1 MRREPLVD
9 GHGRLIEDLRV
20 SVTDLCNFRCHYCL
34 VPDGI
39 EWLPRDEILTFEEIA
54 RVVQTLV
61 GLGIRDVR
69 LTGGEPLVRKGFP
82 DLAARVAAIPGIR
95 DLSVTTNGVLLQRDA
110 RSLVSAGIR
119 RFNVSLDALSRDR
132 FAEVTGRDA
141 LARVMS
147 GLSELA
153 GTPGVGTIKVNAV
166 GIRGVTEPE
175 LPAFVALARE
185 RNHEVRFIE
194 HMPLGASRT
203 WTRDDL
209 LVGEEIR
216 ELIDRISPLVELP
229 RDPHATARV
238 FRFMDG
244 PGRVG
249 FINPVSEPFCADCNR
264 IRLTAD
270 GKLRTCLFS
279 LHETDLRGPLRDGAT
294 DDDLADLVRAAVWRK
309 ELKHQ
314 AGDPGFRQPS
324 RTMSQIGG

>member
-153 GTPGVGTIKVNAV
+153 GTPGVGTIAS
-166 GIRGVTEPE
+166 
-175 LPAFVALARE
+175 ALWS
-185 RNHEVRFIE
+185 VS
-194 HMPLGASRT
+194 PPG
-203 WTRDDL
+203 
-209 LVGEEIR
+209 
-216 ELIDRISPLVELP
+216 SPLNSSPTSGEKAPPKVGWPEG
-229 RDPHATARV
+229 AR
-238 FRFMDG
+238 RT
-244 PGRVG
+244 PSGRSTRTTQ
-249 FINPVSEPFCADCNR
+249 P
-264 IRLTAD
+264 IR
-270 GKLRTCLFS
+270 
-279 LHETDLRGPLRDGAT
+279 P
-294 DDDLADLVRAAVWRK
+294 W
-309 ELKHQ
+309 
-314 AGDPGFRQPS
+314 
-324 RTMSQIGG
+324 